1 MGPPTKNFRHS
12 GHGSHRDL
20 RPPATRHASNTC
32 LILWTMATTFACMG
46 DSKDT
51 STSTGDA
58 VSGTRDTTLTERQRT
73 ILDMIRSS
81 VTTRGYPPS
90 IREIGD
96 AVGLTSTSSVAHQLR
111 TLERKGF
118 LRRDPNRPRA
128 VDVRSAEDVARA
140 EVTTDVAGSD
150 ALPEPTYVPVLGRIA
165 AGGPILAEEA
175 VEDVFPLPRELV
187 GEGSLFLLK
196 VVGES
201 MIDAAICDGDWVVIR
216 QQNVADNGDIVAA
229 MIDGE
234 ATVKTFKR
242 TRDQVWLMPHNPVFD
257 PIPGNDAAILGKVVT
272 VIRKI

>member
-1 MGPPTKNFRHS
+1 MQGIALHRRGDVGAAHLGAHARH
-12 GHGSHRDL
+12 
-20 RPPATRHASNTC
+20 
-32 LILWTMATTFACMG
+32 
-46 DSKDT
+46 
-51 STSTGDA
+51 
-58 VSGTRDTTLTERQRT
+58 
-73 ILDMIRSS
+73 
-81 VTTRGYPPS
+81 
-90 IREIGD
+90 
-96 AVGLTSTSSVAHQLR
+96 
-111 TLERKGF
+111 
-118 LRRDPNRPRA
+118 RPRA
-128 VDVRSAEDVARA
+128 VDVRGGEDTATSVS
-140 EVTTDVAGSD
+140 TDVAGSD

-187 GEGSLFLLK
+187 GEGSLFMLK

-201 MIDAAICDGDWVVIR
+201 MVDAAICDGDWVVIR

-242 TRDQVWLMPHNPVFD
+242 TAGQVWLMPHNPAFD